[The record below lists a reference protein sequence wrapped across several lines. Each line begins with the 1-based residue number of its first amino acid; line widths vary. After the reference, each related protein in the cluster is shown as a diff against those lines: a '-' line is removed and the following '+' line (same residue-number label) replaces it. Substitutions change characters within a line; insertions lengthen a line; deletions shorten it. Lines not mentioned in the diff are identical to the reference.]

1 MIMSANAERIVEDL
15 SALVAIPSITG
26 SERRAQELMASLLEE
41 ATLDV
46 EWLEADVDD
55 LADHAGFPGIEV
67 PRTDLP
73 VVIGRHSSGRPGPTR
88 MLLGHVDVV
97 PTGDPASWTTPPFA
111 PEVRDGAL
119 YGRGACDMK
128 GGMVSMLEAVRLAFE
143 SGEELTGD
151 LVVVS
156 VPAEED
162 GGAGTFAAL
171 QAGVTADM
179 AIIAEPTGLD
189 VVVAH
194 AGAITFTLRVPG
206 KAAHASTRT
215 EGVSALDKLVV
226 LMNALAGDE
235 AERNRAETDP
245 LMRALGLP
253 YPTVIGVVEGG
264 SWASTVMDR
273 VEVDGRYGV
282 RLGQDAGGAAEDLR
296 AAVSTAW
303 MADEWLSRFPVD
315 LEVWGGRF
323 DSSSVAADH
332 PLPSSL
338 GAAHHRRVGS
348 GPELVG
354 VPYGADMRL
363 LINQGGIPTV
373 MYGPGD
379 IRFAHSADEHVRIDE
394 VALCAE
400 VLAGWLIGG

>member
-1 MIMSANAERIVEDL
+1 
-15 SALVAIPSITG
+15 
-26 SERRAQELMASLLEE
+26 
-41 ATLDV
+41 
-46 EWLEADVDD
+46 
-55 LADHAGFPGIEV
+55 
-67 PRTDLP
+67 
-73 VVIGRHSSGRPGPTR
+73 
-88 MLLGHVDVV
+88 
-97 PTGDPASWTTPPFA
+97 
-111 PEVRDGAL
+111 
-119 YGRGACDMK
+119 
-128 GGMVSMLEAVRLAFE
+128 MVSMLEAVRLAFE
-143 SGEELTGD
+143 SGEEWSGD

-171 QAGVTADM
+171 QAGITADM
-179 AIIAEPTGLD
+179 AIIPEPTGLD

-206 KAAHASTRT
+206 KAAHASIRT
-215 EGVSALDKLVV
+215 EGVSALDKLGV
-226 LMNALAGDE
+226 LLQALTRDE
-235 AERNRAETDP
+235 QARNQAETDP

-264 SWASTVMDR
+264 SWPSTVMDR

-282 RLGQDAGGAAEDLR
+282 RLGQDGVGAAEDLR
-296 AAVSTAW
+296 AAVTSAW
-303 MADEWLSRFPVD
+303 VADEWLSRFPVD

-323 DSSSVAADH
+323 DSASVPPDH

-338 GAAHHRRVGS
+338 AAAHHRRVGT
-348 GPELVG
+348 GPALVG

-379 IRFAHSADEHVRIDE
+379 IRAAHSADEHVLIDE
-394 VALCAE
+394 VARCGE
-400 VLAGWLIGG
+400 VLADWLVGG